1 MIVTRYSLFQPLD
14 CSILCNDPTA
24 PYLVRSWLLAGV
36 CSTVDLVAT
45 LLDLCNIPDVSYPA
59 GLPLP
64 PLDGDS
70 LATVM
75 EAAGGGN
82 MTSAGWKDEALC
94 EYLAHGVISPN
105 AMLRVG
111 RYKLLYSHGD
121 PPVLWD
127 IESDRVRLV

>member
-1 MIVTRYSLFQPLD
+1 
-14 CSILCNDPTA
+14 
-24 PYLVRSWLLAGV
+24 V

-75 EAAGGGN
+75 STAAGGGD
-82 MTSAGWKDEALC
+82 MTSVGWKDEAMC

-121 PPVLWD
+121 PAVLWD
-127 IESDRVRLV
+127 IEADPVRQIWQSSIRIEGLQSSR

>member
-1 MIVTRYSLFQPLD
+1 M
-14 CSILCNDPTA
+14 
-24 PYLVRSWLLAGV
+24 
-36 CSTVDLVAT
+36 CSTIDLVAT

-70 LATVM
+70 LANV
-75 EAAGGGN
+75 
-82 MTSAGWKDEALC
+82 MTSAGSGKMKTDGWKDEALC

-121 PPVLWD
+121 APVLWD
-127 IESDRVRLV
+127 IESDPVRQKSAYIRSHLDSDRGRLQN